1 VPTVL
6 SVICK
11 PEAVVMDFPAV
22 SAEAVVETK
31 CDTLAITVIANADI
45 MARSMRWKR
54 CIRHLPFE
62 AEGV

>member
-1 VPTVL
+1 VL

-31 CDTLAITVIANADI
+31 CDTLAITIASADI